1 VIDPYAVLGLTSEA
15 SEEDVKN
22 AYRKLAMKYHPDKN
36 PGDKASEEKFKE
48 INVANDA
55 IKSGKYD
62 EQPTFS
68 GFGRTGFSNL
78 DDIIAAFNAKQRQK
92 NRDIEVLCKIDLD
105 RAFNGGE
112 ANFTIKD
119 GDGNIKDVKFNI
131 PAGVD
136 TNSIIRIPQAGD
148 RTFASLI
155 PGDLFV
161 RIFVDKNPTF
171 DRHGPHLIRTIE
183 MNILDF
189 LVTDEIVVQAIDGQ
203 DVKVSIPEGFNLN
216 SQVRISGHGMPILNS
231 NRRGDLFISISL
243 LTQKL
248 NEEAKEKIRIVS
260 KTIDG

>member
-1 VIDPYAVLGLTSEA
+1 MTDPYAVLGLTPEA
-15 SEEDVKN
+15 SDEEVKN

-36 PGDKASEEKFKE
+36 PGDKVSEEKFKE
-48 INVANDA
+48 INAANDA
-55 IKSGKYD
+55 IKSGKY
-62 EQPTFS
+62 EEPMPF
-68 GFGRTGFSNL
+68 GFRGFSNL

-112 ANFTIKD
+112 ANFTIQD
-119 GDGNIKDVKFNI
+119 SDGNVKDVKFNI

-136 TNSIIRIPQAGD
+136 TNSVIRIPQAGD
-148 RTFASLI
+148 RTFASLV

-161 RIFVDKNPTF
+161 RIFVEKNATF
-171 DRHGPHLIRTIE
+171 DRHGPHLIRNLD

-189 LVTDEIVVQAIDGQ
+189 LVAEEIIVQTIDGQ
-203 DVKVSIPEGFNLN
+203 DVKVSVPEGFNLSN
-216 SQVRISGHGMPILNS
+216 QIRIIGHGMPILNS
-231 NRRGDLFISISL
+231 TKRGDLFISINL

-248 NEEAKEKIRIVS
+248 NDEAKEKIRTVS